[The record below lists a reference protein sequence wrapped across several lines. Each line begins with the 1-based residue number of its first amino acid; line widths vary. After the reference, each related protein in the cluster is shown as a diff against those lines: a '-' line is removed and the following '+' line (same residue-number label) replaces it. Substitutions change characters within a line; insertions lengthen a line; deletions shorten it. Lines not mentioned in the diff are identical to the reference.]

1 VRIDK
6 TLRDARRRSTY
17 GPAAARLRERAAELQ
32 SIGGEYRQPDFA
44 TAQGTYYQDAAAWL
58 EHLGLTEEEGMGTAP
73 ESGGFW
79 EGAAILASLCS
90 LAGMAGSVALAL
102 SDHWTIATYVIGL
115 SVWTMIVAQALWRSE
130 HNEQTGVQS

>member
-1 VRIDK
+1 
-6 TLRDARRRSTY
+6 
-17 GPAAARLRERAAELQ
+17 
-32 SIGGEYRQPDFA
+32 
-44 TAQGTYYQDAAAWL
+44 
-58 EHLGLTEEEGMGTAP
+58 MGTAP